1 LTGKDGPLANR
12 LLLISK
18 NLKTEH
24 IRRVTKKMRR
34 KRKKLRSLMDL
45 KSGANQTETI
55 SLKTSM
61 LKSGRSM
68 TGKNSTG

>member
-1 LTGKDGPLANR
+1 MTGKDGPLANR

-24 IRRVTKKMRR
+24 IRRITTKMR
-34 KRKKLRSLMDL
+34 KKKKKLRFLMDL
-45 KSGANQTETI
+45 KSGASQTETT